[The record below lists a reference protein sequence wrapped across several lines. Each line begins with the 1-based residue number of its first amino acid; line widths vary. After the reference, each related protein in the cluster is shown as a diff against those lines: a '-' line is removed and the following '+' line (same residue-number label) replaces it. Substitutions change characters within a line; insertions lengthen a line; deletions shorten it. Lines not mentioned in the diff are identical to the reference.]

1 MNYKKLPHALENAK
15 NFDGE
20 NLAKW
25 SPGKLVIETARIVK
39 TEGQWGLWTLLFARV
54 FFLLCEAGAKHS
66 AEFAGLIYQQVSLL
80 HSDWADCQRAQGRN
94 P

>member
-25 SPGKLVIETARIVK
+25 SPGKLVIETVRIVK
-39 TEGQWGLWTLLFARV
+39 TEGQWGL
-54 FFLLCEAGAKHS
+54 
-66 AEFAGLIYQQVSLL
+66 
-80 HSDWADCQRAQGRN
+80 
-94 P
+94 